1 LRRPH
6 KRKRATCLKGKC
18 VEYIGDN
25 LHAVFEAG
33 VLDIKLRV
41 QILEYLCENPVLV
54 ELPDGGW
61 LPRRARARAYARAQ
75 VPREHADARRRNG
88 WGRRPWSKR
97 VRSVAQNHS
106 LTIACACARVIAC
119 TENLP
124 APGPRFEFATIASVA
139 LLPPLFT
146 D

>member
-18 VEYIGDN
+18 VEYVGDN

-54 ELPDGGW
+54 DLPDGGW
-61 LPRRARARAYARAQ
+61 LPRRARARFCSRAQAPARPGASSTGTCGRVSAETAGPAALEQTRSLSGANAFAQESLALARELARALKIF
-75 VPREHADARRRNG
+75 PA
-88 WGRRPWSKR
+88 WS
-97 VRSVAQNHS
+97 A
-106 LTIACACARVIAC
+106 I
-119 TENLP
+119 
-124 APGPRFEFATIASVA
+124 
-139 LLPPLFT
+139 
-146 D
+146 